1 MAVLFSLSCS
11 LNVSGSYPLPER
23 FKSSY
28 HCTWELSFCNVS
40 FGLQVK
46 WVRIFYHQRSGVC
59 TWKGRIIPVSRTIQR
74 LIEHNPK
81 IIDIAEIIP
90 EPDIGC
96 CNMCRRVKLSISI
109 C

>member
-28 HCTWELSFCNVS
+28 HCTWGLSFCNVS

-46 WVRIFYHQRSGVC
+46 CVRIFYHQRSGVC
-59 TWKGRIIPVSRTIQR
+59 TWKGRIIPVSRTIQP
-74 LIEHNPK
+74 LIEHNPDRK
-81 IIDIAEIIP
+81 STRLNSSHVA
-90 EPDIGC
+90 
-96 CNMCRRVKLSISI
+96 ISYAVF
-109 C
+109 CL